1 MVKFIISVK
10 KDRLNEH
17 LLEGDHDFLSFLDIL
32 DKYTVTIDTL
42 SNFSIVIDYE
52 IRIPVYLSALKVLKS
67 HSNNEE
73 IIGKRIPIWQYVK
86 GYNQGFQ
93 TDITPGVNKLEYH
106 IENIITIFESMI
118 QPFHYDNTYRQFD
131 DSGMVGHV
139 GKIGFSENL
148 WFEYGI
154 QIGKEKQAWEVI
166 KKDPDSYIA
175 YFDNKRKRNPEEINS
190 NSILENAVEI
200 KRILSIDDLV
210 NDELKLL
217 PKSENPNVSKIQN
230 NFDGKTIVEI
240 YNHFKIGLVDK
251 KYLTDQELID
261 YLKVAFEHK
270 SPPKIRFKIIN
281 AKKKQSVIHVFYEYY
296 KNIACSP
303 HGKQKEY
310 AALLGE
316 YFEGYNTNNVSS
328 NFNK

>member
-1 MVKFIISVK
+1 
-10 KDRLNEH
+10 
-17 LLEGDHDFLSFLDIL
+17 
-32 DKYTVTIDTL
+32 
-42 SNFSIVIDYE
+42 
-52 IRIPVYLSALKVLKS
+52 
-67 HSNNEE
+67 
-73 IIGKRIPIWQYVK
+73 
-86 GYNQGFQ
+86 
-93 TDITPGVNKLEYH
+93 
-106 IENIITIFESMI
+106 
-118 QPFHYDNTYRQFD
+118 
-131 DSGMVGHV
+131 
-139 GKIGFSENL
+139 
-148 WFEYGI
+148 
-154 QIGKEKQAWEVI
+154 
-166 KKDPDSYIA
+166 
-175 YFDNKRKRNPEEINS
+175 
-190 NSILENAVEI
+190 
-200 KRILSIDDLV
+200 
-210 NDELKLL
+210 
-217 PKSENPNVSKIQN
+217 
-230 NFDGKTIVEI
+230 VEI